1 MADLQ
6 DSLQLE
12 EFGFREISLIYHK
25 TWWTSVWVSVK
36 LITFPVYVVPILIK
50 SENKERMKLWSWN
63 LGLADTA

>member
-12 EFGFREISLIYHK
+12 EFGFREINLIYHK
-25 TWWTSVWVSVK
+25 TWWTSVWVSIK

-50 SENKERMKLWSWN
+50 SENKEKMKLWSWN
-63 LGLADTA
+63 LRSGDTA